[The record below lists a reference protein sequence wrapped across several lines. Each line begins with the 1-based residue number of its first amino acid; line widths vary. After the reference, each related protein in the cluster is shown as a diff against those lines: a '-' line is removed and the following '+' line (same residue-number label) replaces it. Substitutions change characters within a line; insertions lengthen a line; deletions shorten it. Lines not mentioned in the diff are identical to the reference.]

1 MSKQAS
7 LVGSG
12 TTILNPYVFVVEI
25 EAVMRFGRRRAGLL
39 LHGCQQTLVR
49 TLGSFWAIAVLALAL
64 AVLNSTVR
72 ADSQDKTAANHAPI
86 CPKPNQTVLVTARL
100 AAGASGV
107 KLQLQAV
114 EPGQYIRKADPA
126 YTKNWVD
133 LPMRDDGQEGDS
145 RGGDGMFTVRVPAN
159 YQRHRRLIRYRV
171 AALGKDGTAIRL
183 PSAEDSCPNYAWWCD
198 GGLAPWARSREPGKI
213 PVSTYPV
220 NFLNTMQTLTL
231 VARADDVARS
241 QWDGGAHKQKQQ
253 GALVYRGIV
262 YDHIEYSNRGQGSAH
277 ISGKNKWGLKFNDR
291 HDVPLLDQDGVPFP
305 APCTSLNL
313 NPGGSTA
320 YLPVLRG
327 ITGLDEVMSMRAYRL
342 AGVPSPPSGWVQWR
356 VVVGAEETSAKDQY
370 TGDLWGVYVAMGDMK
385 PKMLGD
391 AGHRL
396 PDGLT
401 VSTQS
406 GIKHAPKGMTDPG
419 KVWDG
424 FLQKMRA
431 NPPEEWWRKNLD
443 LPAYYSF
450 HALNRLMANVDLRP
464 DGNHG
469 YYQYPDGRWAPIPW
483 DNDMFFVPRHHQ
495 PGYIEAIACLNQPR
509 LALEYRNRG
518 REILDL
524 FAADASD
531 RGGQVGQ
538 LVNDLSGSL
547 TPKGF
552 DVDWPRLDE
561 AVWNMHP
568 RMNQKGSYFVNP
580 SGAEHFGGPWKR
592 TLATNDFAGFRKY
605 LVDFCTDSRPVKNYA
620 PNDGDQRGYGW
631 GYLNHETKD
640 EAIPAQP
647 IVERIGEGKNRFG
660 ASAFV
665 SPAKH
670 LAAGLE
676 WRVGRVAQKGW
687 YELAD
692 YWHKDAGMETSVSIT
707 AEVFSKRGEYR
718 VRARW
723 RDNTG
728 RCGHWSQPVLVAVK

>member
-1 MSKQAS
+1 
-7 LVGSG
+7 
-12 TTILNPYVFVVEI
+12 
-25 EAVMRFGRRRAGLL
+25 MRFAR
-39 LHGCQQTLVR
+39 LHDESVRNGCQRALAR
-49 TLGSFWAIAVLALAL
+49 TPCTICAL
-64 AVLNSTVR
+64 AVLAMVQPMLIAALQAKTL
-72 ADSQDKTAANHAPI
+72 DKPGPNHEPI
-86 CPKPNQTVLVTARL
+86 HPKPNQPVLVTVRL
-100 AAGASGV
+100 EAGVSRV
-107 KLQLQAV
+107 KLHVQVV
-114 EPGQYIRKADPA
+114 EPGQYIRKSDPA
-126 YTKNWVD
+126 YLKNWTD
-133 LPMRDDGQEGDS
+133 LPMRDDGLEGDRS
-145 RGGDGMFTVRVPAN
+145 AGDGVFTVPVPAH
-159 YQRHRRLIRYRV
+159 YQRHRCLVRYRIT
-171 AALGKDGTAIRL
+171 AIGKDGTAIRL
-183 PSAEDSCPNYAWWCD
+183 PSAEDSCPNFAWWCD
-198 GGLAPWARSREPGKI
+198 GGLKPWSGSREPGKI
-213 PVSTYPV
+213 PALVYPV
-220 NFLNTMQTLTL
+220 DFLNTLQTLTL
-231 VARADDVARS
+231 VARAEDVARS
-241 QWDGGAHKQKQQ
+241 QWDGGVHKQKQQ

-277 ISGKNKWGLKFNDR
+277 IAGKNKWGLKFNDR

-313 NPGGSTA
+313 NPGGSTP

-327 ITGLDEVMSMRAYRL
+327 ITGLDEVLSMRAYKL

-356 VVVGAEETSAKDQY
+356 VVVGPEEVSAKDQY

-391 AGHRL
+391 TRQPL

-406 GIKHAPKGMTDPG
+406 GIKHVPKGMTDPG
-419 KVWDG
+419 KVWGG
-424 FLQKMRA
+424 FLQKMRS
-431 NPPEEWWRKNLD
+431 NPPEEWWRQNLD

-450 HALNRLMANVDLRP
+450 QALNRLMANVDLRP

-538 LVNDLSGSL
+538 LVDDLAKSL

-568 RMNQKGSYFVNP
+568 RMNQKGSYYVNP
-580 SGAEHFGGPWKR
+580 AGAEHFGGPWKR
-592 TLATNDFAGFRKY
+592 TLTSNDFAGFRKY
-605 LVDFCTDSRPVKNYA
+605 LVDFCTDSRPVKNYT

-631 GYLNHETKD
+631 GYLAHETKD
-640 EAIPAQP
+640 DAIPAKPTIQQLPAGQNQFKASGFLSPVKHQP
-647 IVERIGEGKNRFG
+647 
-660 ASAFV
+660 
-665 SPAKH
+665 
-670 LAAGLE
+670 AGLE
-676 WRVGRVAQKGW
+676 WRVGRVGQRGW

-692 YWHKDAGMETSVSIT
+692 HWHQDTGMELSVSVP
-707 AEVFSKRGEYR
+707 AEVFNTQGEYR

-728 RCGHWSQPVLVAVK
+728 RCGHWSEPVRVTIR

>member
-64 AVLNSTVR
+64 AVLSSTVR

-198 GGLAPWARSREPGKI
+198 GGLAPWAGSREPGKI
-213 PVSTYPV
+213 PVSAYPV

-370 TGDLWGVYVAMGDMK
+370 TGDLWGVYAGWFDCQHTERHQACPQGNDRSGQGLGRIPSEDARESTRGMVA
-385 PKMLGD
+385 
-391 AGHRL
+391 
-396 PDGLT
+396 
-401 VSTQS
+401 
-406 GIKHAPKGMTDPG
+406 
-419 KVWDG
+419 
-424 FLQKMRA
+424 
-431 NPPEEWWRKNLD
+431 
-443 LPAYYSF
+443 
-450 HALNRLMANVDLRP
+450 
-464 DGNHG
+464 
-469 YYQYPDGRWAPIPW
+469 
-483 DNDMFFVPRHHQ
+483 
-495 PGYIEAIACLNQPR
+495 
-509 LALEYRNRG
+509 
-518 REILDL
+518 
-524 FAADASD
+524 
-531 RGGQVGQ
+531 
-538 LVNDLSGSL
+538 
-547 TPKGF
+547 
-552 DVDWPRLDE
+552 
-561 AVWNMHP
+561 
-568 RMNQKGSYFVNP
+568 
-580 SGAEHFGGPWKR
+580 
-592 TLATNDFAGFRKY
+592 
-605 LVDFCTDSRPVKNYA
+605 
-620 PNDGDQRGYGW
+620 
-631 GYLNHETKD
+631 
-640 EAIPAQP
+640 
-647 IVERIGEGKNRFG
+647 
-660 ASAFV
+660 
-665 SPAKH
+665 
-670 LAAGLE
+670 
-676 WRVGRVAQKGW
+676 
-687 YELAD
+687 
-692 YWHKDAGMETSVSIT
+692 
-707 AEVFSKRGEYR
+707 
-718 VRARW
+718 
-723 RDNTG
+723 
-728 RCGHWSQPVLVAVK
+728 